1 MPHHEY
7 LHELDFHGMLLAQIS
22 YYIPFIEGYELSFL
36 QNCYDTL
43 VEKWPILQGSV
54 DIRRREIND
63 QMSFTIAGF
72 QPINIEQRDLGIY
85 DHVGSIC
92 FTPFLFRLLCR
103 SIAKKVDLGKLRP
116 RVFVISVT
124 RMEGWSVIGF
134 HIDHSLCD
142 GGGRTPGPLRKRPR
156 SVQLGQ
162 CRGGPTSLKGPM
174 VDEDCRAFTIGD
186 AVRGSITAGWSL
198 IKETLRYFFE
208 ERIDGRVHVPEQLVR
223 KWRDD
228 CSAQGIRVTTHDTLT
243 AWIAR
248 LVLLTSPGPK
258 GRPFNIV
265 IPIRVSALLDESAHQ
280 NVLEN
285 SFLISSLTLSP
296 DDETLSIARISKQI
310 RTMIDASKQIDNLQS
325 ALGRQARNRWS
336 LTYPLTKE
344 VGSPDP
350 WLSLT
355 SWEAIAPDEVATAA
369 FTAPGKTRFISC
381 EELKVFPMF
390 DLTIPNL
397 KNALCSF
404 KCPCGGY
411 WLHGPLLTKAWD
423 AAHADVAAEISG
435 ISDVDAGS
443 GLVDTK
449 C

>member
-1 MPHHEY
+1 MAHHEY

-22 YYIPFIEGYELSFL
+22 YYIPFIEEYELSFL
-36 QNCYDTL
+36 RSCYDAL

-54 DIRRREIND
+54 DIRIP
-63 QMSFTIAGF
+63 GF
-72 QPINIEQRDLGIY
+72 QAVNIEQRDLGIY
-85 DHVGSIC
+85 DQVGSIC
-92 FTPFLFRLLCR
+92 FTPSLLRLICKL
-103 SIAKKVDLGKLRP
+103 IAKKVDLGKLRP

-142 GGGRTPGPLRKRPR
+142 GGGRTVGPLRRRPR

-162 CRGGPTSLKGPM
+162 CRGGPTSLKWPM

-186 AVRGSITAGWSL
+186 AVRGSFTAGWSL
-198 IKETLRYFFE
+198 SKETFRYFFE

-223 KWRDD
+223 KWQDD

-248 LVLLTSPGPK
+248 IVLSTSPGPK
-258 GRPFNIV
+258 RRPFNIV

-285 SFLISSLTLSP
+285 SFIISSLTLSP
-296 DDETLSIARISKQI
+296 GEGNLSIPRISKQI
-310 RTMIDASKQIDNLQS
+310 RTMIDASKQIDSLQS
-325 ALGRQARNRWS
+325 ALGKQARDRFS

-344 VGSPDP
+344 VGSPNP

-355 SWEAIAPDEVATAA
+355 SWDAIAPDEVATAA
-369 FTAPGKTRFISC
+369 FTAPGKTRFVSC

-423 AAHADVAAEISG
+423 AAHADVAAENSG
-435 ISDVDAGS
+435 ISNADS

>member
-22 YYIPFIEGYELSFL
+22 YYIPFLEEYELSFL

-63 QMSFTIAGF
+63 QMSSKIPGF
-72 QPINIEQRDLGIY
+72 QPINIEQRDL
-85 DHVGSIC
+85 
-92 FTPFLFRLLCR
+92 
-103 SIAKKVDLGKLRP
+103 
-116 RVFVISVT
+116 
-124 RMEGWSVIGF
+124 
-134 HIDHSLCD
+134 
-142 GGGRTPGPLRKRPR
+142 
-156 SVQLGQ
+156 
-162 CRGGPTSLKGPM
+162 
-174 VDEDCRAFTIGD
+174 
-186 AVRGSITAGWSL
+186 
-198 IKETLRYFFE
+198 
-208 ERIDGRVHVPEQLVR
+208 
-223 KWRDD
+223 
-228 CSAQGIRVTTHDTLT
+228 
-243 AWIAR
+243 
-248 LVLLTSPGPK
+248 
-258 GRPFNIV
+258 
-265 IPIRVSALLDESAHQ
+265 
-280 NVLEN
+280 
-285 SFLISSLTLSP
+285 
-296 DDETLSIARISKQI
+296 DDEHLSIARISKQI
-310 RTMIDASKQIDNLQS
+310 RTMIDATKQIDSLQS
-325 ALGRQARNRWS
+325 ALGKQARDRFS

-355 SWEAIAPDEVATAA
+355 SWDAIAPDEVAAAA

-411 WLHGPLLTKAWD
+411 WLHGPLLTQAWD